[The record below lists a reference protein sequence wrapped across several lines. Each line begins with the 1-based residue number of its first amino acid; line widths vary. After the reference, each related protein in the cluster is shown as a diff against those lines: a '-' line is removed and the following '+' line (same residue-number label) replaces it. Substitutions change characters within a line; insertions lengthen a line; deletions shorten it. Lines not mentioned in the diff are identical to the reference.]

1 MKKTKIDIFEVG
13 IERLDGPSHY
23 VYYQEPTLYFQKLG
37 INNLFSPPE
46 DQIITN
52 PDWDAFFNT
61 MEPYHIWRINKEYG
75 SNLLAMLWWHINIR
89 TNSQE
94 IISCGINIFPDQ
106 KTESE
111 SSFYRAL
118 KYSLNKIIGEN
129 VF

>member
-1 MKKTKIDIFEVG
+1 
-13 IERLDGPSHY
+13 
-23 VYYQEPTLYFQKLG
+23 
-37 INNLFSPPE
+37 
-46 DQIITN
+46 
-52 PDWDAFFNT
+52 